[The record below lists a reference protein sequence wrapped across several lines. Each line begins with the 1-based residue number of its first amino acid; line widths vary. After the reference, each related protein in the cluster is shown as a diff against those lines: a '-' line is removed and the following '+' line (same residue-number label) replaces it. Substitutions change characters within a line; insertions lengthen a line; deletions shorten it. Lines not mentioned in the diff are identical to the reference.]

1 MISPVP
7 ENNRWWGVVR
17 HDGVE
22 YLPCTG
28 GRVPRYLKY
37 RIRTGDT
44 ETVTVSASG
53 HAARI
58 SGGADMHIRAGRL
71 DNEAS
76 FILAGGSM
84 TLSGDILNNHGWQ
97 EGPPE
102 RKRSG
107 GLPPAHSP
115 KRGLLSHGIRSIA
128 RSRRMR
134 QKPVA
139 PLRQVST
146 VRLSA
151 LPVMCLPALPLTPV
165 IPLLCPGQ
173 VVQVTR

>member
-1 MISPVP
+1 GVISPVP

-22 YLPCTG
+22 YLAVYWGEGAT
-28 GRVPRYLKY
+28 VPDEY

-97 EGPPE
+97 EG
-102 RKRSG
+102 
-107 GLPPAHSP
+107 
-115 KRGLLSHGIRSIA
+115 
-128 RSRRMR
+128 
-134 QKPVA
+134 
-139 PLRQVST
+139 
-146 VRLSA
+146 
-151 LPVMCLPALPLTPV
+151 
-165 IPLLCPGQ
+165 
-173 VVQVTR
+173 